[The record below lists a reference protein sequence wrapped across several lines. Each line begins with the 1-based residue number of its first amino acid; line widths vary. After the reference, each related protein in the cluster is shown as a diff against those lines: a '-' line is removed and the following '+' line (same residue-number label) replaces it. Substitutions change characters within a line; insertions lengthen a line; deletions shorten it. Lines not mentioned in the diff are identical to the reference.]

1 MYKLY
6 CRSFQKVMRF
16 SLKYLPWRDPRL
28 VIGENALTELPDIIR
43 KEEWT
48 RLLLVTDKGMIAT
61 GLMDH
66 FLAQLKELNIQVII
80 YNETVPNPTIHN
92 IEEALHLY
100 QVNKCQGIIAF
111 GGGSPI
117 DCAKGIA
124 ARVARP
130 NKTIP
135 EMRGLLKVVKKIPP
149 LIVIPTTAGTGSE
162 ATLAAVVSNTE
173 TKEKYALMDT
183 ALIPHIVVL
192 DPLLMVN
199 LPKELTAATG
209 MDALTHAV
217 EAYIG
222 GSNTEETERWSVEA
236 VKLIFANLPIAYDE
250 PDNLNARKNMLVASH
265 LAGKAFTRAYVGNVH
280 AIAHTLS
287 AFYNVPHGLAN
298 AVLLPAVLEYYG
310 EAAYQ
315 RLAELADFIGLSL
328 KDDSTEMKAR
338 QFILAIRHLNKA
350 MAIPTS
356 IEGISEKD
364 IPQMAKQAVEEAN
377 PLYPVPKIFSHKDME
392 FVLKLIQN

>member
-6 CRSFQKVMRF
+6 CRSFQKTMRL
-16 SLKYLPWRDPRL
+16 SLKYLSWRDPRL
-28 VIGENALTELPDIIR
+28 VAGENSLTELPDILQ
-43 KEEWT
+43 KEELT
-48 RLLLVTDKGMIAT
+48 RLLLVTDKGVIAT
-61 GLMDH
+61 GLLEP
-66 FLAQLKELNIQVII
+66 FLIQLKERGIDITI
-80 YNETVPNPTIHN
+80 YHETVPNPTIQN
-92 IEEALHLY
+92 IEEALRLY
-100 QVNKCQGIIAF
+100 KANQCQGIIAF

-130 NKTIP
+130 NKTIAQ
-135 EMRGLLKVVKKIPP
+135 MRGLLKVMKKIPP
-149 LIVIPTTAGTGSE
+149 LIAVPTTAGTGSE

-183 ALIPHIVVL
+183 ALIPNIVVL
-192 DPLLMVN
+192 DPLLTIN
-199 LPKELTAATG
+199 LPKHITAATG

-236 VKLIFANLPIAYDE
+236 IKLIFANLTTAYDE
-250 PDNLNARKNMLVASH
+250 PNNISARKNMQVAAY

-298 AVLLPAVLEYYG
+298 AVLLPVVLEYYG
-310 EAAYQ
+310 ESAYG
-315 RLAELADFIGLSL
+315 RLAELSDFVGLSL
-328 KDDSTEMKAR
+328 KEDSIETKAKE
-338 QFILAIRHLNKA
+338 FIGAIHHLNRA
-350 MAIPTS
+350 MDILTNL
-356 IEGISEKD
+356 EGILESD
-364 IPQMAKQAVEEAN
+364 IPQMAKQAVKEAN
-377 PLYPVPKIFSHKDME
+377 PLYPVPRIFSDQDMA
-392 FVLKLIQN
+392 FVLKLIQ

>member
-6 CRSFQKVMRF
+6 CRSFQKTMRL
-16 SLKYLPWRDPRL
+16 SLKYLSWRDPRL
-28 VIGENALTELPDIIR
+28 VAGENSLTELPDILQ
-43 KEEWT
+43 KEELT
-48 RLLLVTDKGMIAT
+48 RLLLVTDKGVIAT
-61 GLMDH
+61 GLLEP
-66 FLAQLKELNIQVII
+66 FLIQLKERGIDITI
-80 YNETVPNPTIHN
+80 YHETVPNPTIQN
-92 IEEALHLY
+92 IEEALRLY
-100 QVNKCQGIIAF
+100 KANQCQGIIAF

-130 NKTIP
+130 NKTIAQ
-135 EMRGLLKVVKKIPP
+135 MRGLLKVMKKIPP
-149 LIVIPTTAGTGSE
+149 LIAVPTTAGTGSE

-183 ALIPHIVVL
+183 ALIPNIVVL
-192 DPLLMVN
+192 DPLLTIN
-199 LPKELTAATG
+199 LPKHITAATG

-236 VKLIFANLPIAYDE
+236 IKLIFANLTTAYDE
-250 PDNLNARKNMLVASH
+250 PNNISARKNMQVAAY

-298 AVLLPAVLEYYG
+298 AVLLPVVLEYYG
-310 EAAYQ
+310 ESAYG
-315 RLAELADFIGLSL
+315 RLAELSDFVGLSL
-328 KDDSTEMKAR
+328 KEDSIETKAKE
-338 QFILAIRHLNKA
+338 FIGAIHHLNRA
-350 MAIPTS
+350 MDIPTNL
-356 IEGISEKD
+356 EGILESD
-364 IPQMAKQAVEEAN
+364 IPQMAKQAVKEAN
-377 PLYPVPKIFSHKDME
+377 PLYPVPRIFSDQDMA
-392 FVLKLIQN
+392 FVLKLIQ